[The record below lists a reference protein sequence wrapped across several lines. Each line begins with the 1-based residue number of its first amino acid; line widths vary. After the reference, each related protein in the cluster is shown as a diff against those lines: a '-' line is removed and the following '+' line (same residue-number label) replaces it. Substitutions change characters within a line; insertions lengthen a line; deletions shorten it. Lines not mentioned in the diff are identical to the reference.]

1 MRETRGRFAD
11 ASNNRFH
18 ETLNNN
24 LNSVKIAEAGL
35 PEVNLKELK
44 VGEAALVVGF
54 FAHDDAVKKI
64 EAMGLRK
71 GKRITVLRKLGRGIL
86 VKMNNSRIVI
96 TSDVAKN
103 IEVK

>member
-1 MRETRGRFAD
+1 MKNQSDELAIKTSTPKTDRVTQTHI
-11 ASNNRFH
+11 S
-18 ETLNNN
+18 
-24 LNSVKIAEAGL
+24 
-35 PEVNLKELK
+35 LKELE
-44 VGEAALVVGF
+44 VGQAAQIIGF
-54 FAHDDAVKKI
+54 LNHDDAIKKI

-86 VKMNNSRIVI
+86 IRTSNLRIVI

>member
-1 MRETRGRFAD
+1 M
-11 ASNNRFH
+11 S
-18 ETLNNN
+18 L
-24 LNSVKIAEAGL
+24 SQ
-35 PEVNLKELK
+35 VNLKELK
-44 VGEAALVVGF
+44 IGEAAQIVGF
-54 FAHDDAVKKI
+54 TNRDDAIKKI

-86 VKMNNSRIVI
+86 IKASNSRIVI